1 MHILNDLIVILI
13 NNSAGQNATSMRDI
27 TTASAEPKQSRMD
40 ADKCVISDPQALAA
54 ALACAVTVLSEPE
67 RLVARNG
74 DLSIFS
80 AYRRIF
86 PQARFDGIAILILN

>member
-1 MHILNDLIVILI
+1 MYDDAVRM
-13 NNSAGQNATSMRDI
+13 Q
-27 TTASAEPKQSRMD
+27 PKRAKRSRSD
-40 ADKCVISDPQALAA
+40 ADMRATISDPPAIAA
-54 ALACAVTVLSEPE
+54 AFACAVTVRTKPE

-86 PQARFDGIAILILN
+86 PQARFEMTF